1 MLRADVPSMEG
12 SAMPFGP
19 QVLHEFAQLSLLLS
33 VVTLIY
39 SKALDLS
46 YVDFEFAATRNS

>member
-19 QVLHEFAQLSLLLS
+19 QVLYFYEVEFAPLSPHFVLFKG
-33 VVTLIY
+33 TR
-39 SKALDLS
+39 LS